1 MATKSVSI
9 RALLVLLVLCLLL
22 VSCAPIFPLE
32 EDAVLRVVFLDV
44 GQGDSILLQ
53 TREGNILIDAGPESA
68 QANLCRKL
76 RDYGVEHLKLAIFTH
91 PDEDHI
97 GGADG
102 VLAQIPTDEVWFSV
116 TDASGESYT
125 ALMDAVGIRQT
136 RVTCVAAGDYYKL
149 GDLLLSVLS
158 PKADVASSSNDTSIV
173 LKMTCGTASALFVG
187 DAGVEVERELV
198 ASLHPDALRCD
209 LYKVGHHGSYS
220 STSEELLEV
229 IQPTWGVIS
238 CSADNTYGHPHGEI
252 LDRLREYDIQVLRTD
267 RLGDIVFVYDG
278 ETFTYQE

>member
-1 MATKSVSI
+1 MKRNRI
-9 RALLVLLVLCLLL
+9 RFPLLFLVLCLLL
-22 VSCAPIFPLE
+22 VSCTPIFPLE
-32 EDAVLRVVFLDV
+32 EDTILRVVFLDV

-68 QANLCRKL
+68 QADLCRKM

-102 VLAQIPTDEVWFSV
+102 VLRQIPTDEVWLSV

-125 ALMDAVGIRQT
+125 ALMDAVGVHQT
-136 RVTCVAAGDYYKL
+136 HVTCVSAGDTYAL
-149 GDLLLSVLS
+149 GELLLSVLS
-158 PKADVASSSNDTSIV
+158 PSSSIDSSSNDTSIV
-173 LKMTCGTASALFVG
+173 VKMTCGKASALFVG
-187 DAGVEVERELV
+187 DAGVEVEHELV
-198 ASLHPDALRCD
+198 TTLHPDVLRCD

-220 STSEELLEV
+220 STSEELLKAM
-229 IQPTWGVIS
+229 QPTWGVIS

-252 LDRLREYDIQVLRTD
+252 LERLQEHNIQTLRTD
-267 RLGDIVFVYDG
+267 RLGDIVFIYDG
-278 ETFTYQE
+278 ETFTYRE